1 MKTTNSIRV
10 GELQLLRRSDG
21 GVYLSR
27 QDTTTRTIF
36 AESLRVGSSAAIC
49 EALSEAFAEMAREIR
64 NSDAAR

>member
-21 GVYLSR
+21 GVYL
-27 QDTTTRTIF
+27 RTIF